1 MLIYKLTFSA
11 KGALKPLDRL
21 DCNRSFDCFTGS
33 GIAEE
38 FVAGFI
44 LEQYDNKDLSGKGIK
59 AAIIS
64 DRQVSGYYY
73 NAFEKQFVIRDIK
86 TCLITVEEGEQAKNL
101 SQINNIIKELTDFGL
116 NGDDWIIAFGGG
128 QVIDLAAFAA
138 SVYTGKSRL
147 ITVPTTLSSMSETCC
162 ADKSFLNSGS
172 RKNTASIEV
181 SPSAAF
187 IDPAFLST
195 VPKKYIPNGYAQ
207 IIRYALLADF
217 GLLTEL
223 LKITESSLS
232 DIRVF
237 LNRVYAA
244 RAAIDRKNPL
254 LLTLGSEL
262 SEAIEGYFR
271 FMNYSEGEAL
281 ALSLYA
287 TLPDKARPSMSA
299 IYTKLDLPTC
309 LKGVSFNAIMN
320 SLKDSYLKG
329 SKAGDAL
336 VCYEEVGGK
345 GNWAIKYP
353 SAEEALAVLEDRLK
367 KITAASSS
375 IAANENDT

>member
-1 MLIYKLTFSA
+1 M
-11 KGALKPLDRL
+11 DRL
-21 DCNRSFDCFTGS
+21 DCNKSCDCFTGS

-44 LEQYDNKDLSGKGIK
+44 LEQYDNSDVSLEGIK

-73 NAFEKQFVIRDIK
+73 NAFEQQFAIRNIK
-86 TCLITVEEGEQAKNL
+86 TCLITIDEGEQNKNL
-101 SQINNIIKELTDFGL
+101 SQVGNVIKELNEFGL
-116 NGDDWIIAFGGG
+116 NGNDWIIAFGGG
-128 QVIDLAAFAA
+128 SVIDVAGFAA
-138 SVYTGKSRL
+138 SLNTTGARF
-147 ITVPTTLSSMSETCC
+147 IAVPTTLSAMAETSC
-162 ADKSFLNSGS
+162 ADKAYLNSGS

-181 SPSAAF
+181 NQTGVF
-187 IDPAFLST
+187 VDPKFLST

-223 LKITESSLS
+223 INISGSSLS

-244 RAAIDRKNPL
+244 RTAIDKKNPV
-254 LLTLGSEL
+254 LLTLGAEL
-262 SEAIEGYFR
+262 SHAIEGYFR

-287 TLPDKARPSMSA
+287 TVPDKARPALKA
-299 IYTKLDLPTC
+299 IYMKLELPTT
-309 LKGVSFNAIMN
+309 LNEVSFDAIMN
-320 SLKDSYLKG
+320 SLRKSYENG
-329 SKAGDAL
+329 AAL
-336 VCYEEVGGK
+336 NRPMVCYEETDGK
-345 GNWAIKYP
+345 GSWAIRNP
-353 SAEEALAVLEDRLK
+353 STDEALAILEERLK
-367 KITAASSS
+367 IIAGTSSQTAAKD
-375 IAANENDT
+375 EDT

>member
-1 MLIYKLTFSA
+1 MLIYKLTLSV
-11 KGALKPLDRL
+11 KGALIPLDRL

-44 LEQYDNKDLSGKGIK
+44 LEQYDNKDLSDKDIK

-73 NAFEKQFVIRDIK
+73 NAFEKQFVIRNVK
-86 TCLITVEEGEQAKNL
+86 TCLITVDEGEQSKNL
-101 SQINNIIKELTDFGL
+101 SQVNNVIKELTDSGL
-116 NGDDWIIAFGGG
+116 NSDDWIIALGGG
-128 QVIDLAAFAA
+128 SVIDIAAFAA
-138 SVYTGKSRL
+138 SLYTGGSRF
-147 ITVPTTLSSMSETCC
+147 IAVPTTLSSMAETCC
-162 ADKSFLNSGS
+162 ADKAYLNSGS
-172 RKNTASIEV
+172 RKNTAQIEV
-181 SPSAAF
+181 SQSAAF
-187 IDPAFLST
+187 IDPVYLST
-195 VPKKYIPNGYAQ
+195 VPKKYLPNGYAQ

-223 LKITESSLS
+223 MGLSESSHS

-244 RAAIDRKNPL
+244 RAAIDRKNPV

-262 SEAIEGYFR
+262 SEAVEGYFR

-281 ALSLYA
+281 ALSLFA
-287 TLPDKARPSMSA
+287 TVPDKARTAMSA
-299 IYTKLDLPTC
+299 IYTKLNLPTE

-320 SLKDSYLKG
+320 SLKDSYQNG
-329 SKAGDAL
+329 SRSGKAL
-336 VCYEEVGGK
+336 ICYVETGGK
-345 GNWAIKYP
+345 GSWAVRYP
-353 SAEEALAVLEDRLK
+353 SSEEALKILEDRLK
-367 KITAASSS
+367 KITAGSSS
-375 IAANENDT
+375 IASKDKEA